1 MLNYIKMDELIKTTK
16 KPLTDAQIEY
26 IRKKDRALRVKCI
39 CLNDA
44 GFSIL
49 TNVSN
54 LKTKEKKKLIAQI
67 TKMFEEGDDVE
78 ILNKF
83 NEIATEQLWSDGSGE
98 YMKSPIYHSGIL
110 TFD

>member
-1 MLNYIKMDELIKTTK
+1 MDELDKPIKQ
-16 KPLTDAQIEY
+16 PLTEEQIEY

-39 CLNDA
+39 CLNNA
-44 GFSIL
+44 GYPIL

-54 LKTKEKKKLIAQI
+54 LKTKEKKKLISQI

-98 YMKSPIYHSGIL
+98 YLNSPIFHSGIL